1 MTEPSPI
8 YATAPPSVGAPTDTL
23 PTRALNLA
31 RRALDIE
38 RRHNGRAQVTFVLTM
53 IDGVWALVVARPSE
67 LERLGE

>member
-1 MTEPSPI
+1 MNLSPNTPL
-8 YATAPPSVGAPTDTL
+8 TAVQGFADVL

-31 RRALDIE
+31 RRALEIE
-38 RRHNGRAQVTFVLTM
+38 RRNGGRVQVTLVLTM